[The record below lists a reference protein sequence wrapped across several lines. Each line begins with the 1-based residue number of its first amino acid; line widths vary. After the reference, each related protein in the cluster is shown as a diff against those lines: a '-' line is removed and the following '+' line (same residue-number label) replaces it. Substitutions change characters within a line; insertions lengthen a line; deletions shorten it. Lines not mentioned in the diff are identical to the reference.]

1 MTGLT
6 MGSLFDGI
14 GGFPLAAIRHGI
26 TPVWA
31 SEIEAFPIEV
41 TKHHFPDMI
50 HVGDITKL
58 DGAKLPPVQIVC
70 GGSPCQDLSVAGV
83 KEMRA
88 ADMARGRTGVDVRP
102 RWMCWENVPGAFSS
116 GEPKYEDFR
125 IVLEEIM
132 RVCIPEARM
141 PGPNPGEG
149 WPDAGMLLKEEYA
162 FSLAWRCLDAQFW
175 GLAQRRKRIF
185 LLADFASLY
194 APLLLFDALDELE
207 DKGEEERKC
216 TSAINTDS

>member
-1 MTGLT
+1 MEQ
-6 MGSLFDGI
+6 
-14 GGFPLAAIRHGI
+14 IR
-26 TPVWA
+26 V
-31 SEIEAFPIEV
+31 
-41 TKHHFPDMI
+41 
-50 HVGDITKL
+50 
-58 DGAKLPPVQIVC
+58 
-70 GGSPCQDLSVAGV
+70 V

-88 ADMARGRTGVDVRP
+88 ADMARGRAGVDVRP

-116 GEPKYEDFR
+116 GNPKYEDFR

-132 RVCIPEARM
+132 KVCIPEARM

-162 FSLAWRCLDAQFW
+162 FSLAWRCLDAQLW

-194 APLLLFDALDELE
+194 APLILFDALDELE
-207 DKGEEERKC
+207 DKGDEEQKC
-216 TSAINTDS
+216 ISATITDS